1 MTTASANAA
10 YPDPRPLRVLVI
22 RYRFIGD
29 TVLAIPALRN
39 LRRAFPNAKIDVLA
53 EPVSGD
59 TLAHCPYNDEL
70 LYFAPK
76 SKKRPAPHPTSLWAC
91 ARMLRARRYD
101 RVYILR
107 RSFSSAFLPLLA
119 GIPHRVGFATQGRG
133 FLLQRSTP
141 YPDKHEVECFLD
153 VLRAD
158 GIPIL
163 DTHNENWSDPAADA
177 RVDARLPASGR
188 HRVFVCAKSVFALK
202 DWSTEGFAAVL
213 AWLIGERNSEVHF
226 CDSPGNKPY
235 YDEILA
241 QMPEAARTHCHDWS
255 RNLPI
260 RDVNSLLRRMDLA
273 LGIDTGLLH
282 IAASFH
288 VPVVAL
294 FGPLDPA
301 RWHPWDTAHTIVR
314 PVDLSG
320 ERPLLRLT
328 LDEVKLAL
336 DRHLPRP

>member
-1 MTTASANAA
+1 MNSPAA
-10 YPDPRPLRVLVI
+10 HSLFPDSRPLRVLVI

-39 LRRAFPNAKIDVLA
+39 LRRAFPQAKIDVLA

-59 TLAHCPYNDEL
+59 TLLHCPYKDEV

-76 SKKRPAPHPTSLWAC
+76 SKKRPSPHPTSLWQC

-107 RSFSSAFLPLLA
+107 RSFSSAVLPLLA
-119 GIPHRVGFATQGRG
+119 GIPHRVGFATQGRS

-158 GIPIL
+158 GIPII
-163 DTHNENWSDPAADA
+163 DTHNENWSDPQVDA
-177 RVDARLPASGR
+177 RVDAALTGR
-188 HRVFVCAKSVFALK
+188 SRRRVFVCAKSVFALK
-202 DWSTEGFAAVL
+202 DWSREGFSAVID
-213 AWLIGERNSEVHF
+213 WLVTERNAEVHF
-226 CDSPGNKPY
+226 CDSPGNKTY
-235 YDEILA
+235 YDEILRGVS
-241 QMPEAARTHCHDWS
+241 PPARAHCHDWS
-255 RNLPI
+255 AQLPI

-273 LGIDTGLLH
+273 VGIDTGLLH

-301 RWHPWDTAHTIVR
+301 RWHPWDTAHTILR
-314 PVDLSG
+314 PSDLSG
-320 ERPLLRLT
+320 PQPLLRLT
-328 LDEVKLAL
+328 ADQVKAAI
-336 DRHLPRP
+336 DQHLRAR

>member
-1 MTTASANAA
+1 MNFPAA
-10 YPDPRPLRVLVI
+10 HSLPDSRPLRVLVI

-29 TVLAIPALRN
+29 TVLAIPTLRN
-39 LRRAFPNAKIDVLA
+39 LRRAFPQAKIDVLA

-59 TLAHCPYNDEL
+59 TLLHCPYKDEV

-76 SKKRPAPHPTSLWAC
+76 SKKRPSPHPTSLWQC

-107 RSFSSAFLPLLA
+107 RSFSSAVLPLLA
-119 GIPHRVGFATQGRG
+119 GIPHRVGFATQGRS

-141 YPDKHEVECFLD
+141 YPEKHEVECFLD

-158 GIPIL
+158 GIPII
-163 DTHNENWSDPAADA
+163 DTHNENWSDPQVDA
-177 RVDARLPASGR
+177 RVDTALAGR
-188 HRVFVCAKSVFALK
+188 SRRRVFVCAKSVFALK
-202 DWSTEGFAAVL
+202 DWSTEGFSAVIG
-213 AWLIGERNSEVHF
+213 WLVTERNAEVHF
-226 CDSPGNKPY
+226 CDSPGNKTY
-235 YDEILA
+235 YDEILRGVS
-241 QMPEAARTHCHDWS
+241 PAARAHCHDWS
-255 RNLPI
+255 AQLPI

-273 LGIDTGLLH
+273 VGIDTGLLH

-301 RWHPWDTAHTIVR
+301 RWHPWDTAHTILR
-314 PVDLSG
+314 PSDLSG
-320 ERPLLRLT
+320 PQPLLRLT
-328 LDEVKLAL
+328 ADQVKAAI
-336 DRHLPRP
+336 DQHLRAR